1 MKFAYLNMGLRL
13 LLEHLEGEV
22 LDIALNSLVG
32 PLSADQTL
40 GVEHGVLGVGGQLI
54 LGGISD
60 QSKQYL
66 QINYNI

>member
-1 MKFAYLNMGLRL
+1 MGLRL
-13 LLEHLEGEV
+13 LLEHLEREV

-60 QSKQYL
+60 QSKH
-66 QINYNI
+66 I